1 MKMMKKSASKR
12 FAALVVLGAM
22 LFALAAPQAS
32 AVAKETTSS
41 LKTESYTVTDTDPAD
56 LVMDSVTEKVTYQIG
71 GKTIIVKRSEKHD
84 TLIEEYIDTYTLSQ
98 PLKAMERIDDM
109 TAAWDVPAGTKVT
122 MIESETVYED
132 GKVCLQDTWED
143 SYVLHYVTNRIFS
156 RLEII
161 SGVADDAW
169 LNSDDVELAG
179 DKSITIEKGKMYQM
193 VREGPDYRYAAPGN
207 FVFRGV

>member
-1 MKMMKKSASKR
+1 MKMMKKAASKR

-32 AVAKETTSS
+32 AAAKETTSS